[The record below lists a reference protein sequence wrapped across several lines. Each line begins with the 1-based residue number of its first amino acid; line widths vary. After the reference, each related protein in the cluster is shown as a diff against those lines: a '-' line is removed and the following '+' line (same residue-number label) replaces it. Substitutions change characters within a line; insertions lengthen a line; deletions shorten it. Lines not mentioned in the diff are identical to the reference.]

1 MALSGLTRS
10 SNVCIYHS
18 RCHQLIPFLAAD
30 SVASE
35 IGCTHLRSR
44 DSTPKNIR
52 THYGSQ
58 VVIDVQ
64 HNERYF
70 STDCPSR
77 TGMCAI
83 HREIFGN
90 QKLLYVDYSCILQV
104 GLIFVIGRRL
114 GKNIFSETATKI
126 SLYNSKLDELMQE
139 LRDRALVD
147 LQSEARRIRE
157 DLSLGSLV
165 CADGVGLNEEKMCLN
180 GTRTEILTEIVDWI
194 CTTNASAPRIFWL
207 HGQAGKG
214 KSAIAHTIALQAR
227 NLGIL
232 GSCFCFTRVRQ
243 HEGLHTKLFPTIARD
258 LANRDPR
265 LRSLLA
271 EVISNNPS
279 LRDTTNV
286 VKQWEGFIVEPLSQL
301 EGSSTENILVVIDA
315 LDESGQESTREPILE
330 AFATN
335 DRNFPGNLRILL
347 VSRPMVDISEALN
360 AAVHVHVGSLDNIN
374 VESTLRDIRLYVSSR
389 LVRGNFPEEDLFK
402 LAAQSDGVFE
412 WAHLACDFISQ
423 RDWVIAK
430 RRMEEILSQAPGRGR
445 TLLDEMYTT
454 FLKEFV
460 QGSSDMLARFQS
472 VMRRILWLKKP
483 LSINALDFMHDRLHQ
498 TDDHNTVGDFL
509 CFMAPLLSGV
519 TKTSTA
525 IRPLHPSFYDFL
537 MDEKQSGEF
546 FIQPDGVHCE
556 LAITCLSIMHTS
568 LHFNIC
574 GLETSYAPNAEIV
587 DLDKRVEKNIPSYLL
602 YACQFWAT
610 HLQDADDVGLA
621 KLACQFITGEQ
632 ILFWLE
638 VLGVS
643 KLIRDA
649 YWALI
654 SIEKWFQVRC
664 LL

>member
-1 MALSGLTRS
+1 
-10 SNVCIYHS
+10 
-18 RCHQLIPFLAAD
+18 
-30 SVASE
+30 
-35 IGCTHLRSR
+35 
-44 DSTPKNIR
+44 
-52 THYGSQ
+52 
-58 VVIDVQ
+58 
-64 HNERYF
+64 
-70 STDCPSR
+70 
-77 TGMCAI
+77 MCAV
-83 HREIFGN
+83 HRKVFGHYE
-90 QKLLYVDYSCILQV
+90 LLYIDCTGIPIKGFMFSI
-104 GLIFVIGRRL
+104 GLRL
-114 GKNIFSETATKI
+114 GKNVFSETGTKVTD
-126 SLYNSKLDELMQE
+126 YNSKLDKLMQE
-139 LRDRALVD
+139 FRDRALLSVQD
-147 LQSEARRIRE
+147 GVQQIRE
-157 DLSLGSLV
+157 DLSLDSLV
-165 CADGVGLNEEKMCLN
+165 CAGKVGLNREKQCLD
-180 GTRTEILTEIVDWI
+180 GTRTQILNEVVDWMSSTDG
-194 CTTNASAPRIFWL
+194 TTPRIFWL

-227 NLGIL
+227 NLEIL

-412 WAHLACDFISQ
+412 WARLACDFISQ

-498 TDDHNTVGDFL
+498 TDDHNTMGDFL

-546 FIQPDGVHCE
+546 FIQPEGVHCE

-587 DLDKRVEKNIPSYLL
+587 DLDRRVEKNIPSYLL

-632 ILFWLE
+632 ILVWLE